1 MRFIFNQYNIDFN
14 TNLKLLR
21 AYHGLLPIKHE
32 RLLNLKGVEKQKKR
46 KEEFN
51 LQPTPTNYSMTNF
64 HGF

>member
-32 RLLNLKGVEKQKKR
+32 RLLNLKGVEKQKEK
-46 KEEFN
+46 KN
-51 LQPTPTNYSMTNF
+51 SIYNQHQPTIL
-64 HGF
+64 